1 MYHYRLHEIGGRE
14 KTMAKILKIALVAV
28 FVFYMSAN
36 AEAGTRL
43 YSPNVEKGELEL
55 EWIGDWDFDDTD
67 SKDNNY
73 GQKFLVGWGLTD
85 YVKIEGGVRVKKTAT
100 DRDMHYDSWILE
112 LVWQLTEPGEH
123 WVDAGFYFE
132 YIDFMKNT
140 DTSKQRK
147 VETKILLEENQYF
160 DNITNIANI
169 VFEREFGDN
178 SDKSWELAYSFG
190 SKYRYSSYFEP
201 GFEAHGNTGKVS
213 HSKSLD
219 NQKHYFGPVAYGA
232 IPVASPTEL
241 PAKIAYK
248 FGYLTGLTSAAIDNK
263 FIWEVEYEIY
273 F

>member
-1 MYHYRLHEIGGRE
+1 MYHYRLHEAGGRE
-14 KTMAKILKIALVAV
+14 KTEEKILKIVLVAV

-43 YSPNVEKGELEL
+43 YSPNVEKGELEF

-73 GQKFLVGWGLTD
+73 GQRFLVGWGLTD

-123 WVDAGFYFE
+123 WVDAGLYFE

-190 SKYRYSSYFEP
+190 SKYRYSPYFEP

-232 IPVASPTEL
+232 IPAGSPN
-241 PAKIAYK
+241 KIAYK

-263 FIWEVEYEIY
+263 FIWEIEYEIY